1 MIPYPSQ
8 IPAEV
13 SDQLSYF
20 EHRSGNLQLRW
31 NVRTKHALATVTDFP
46 STVPADVPMEPSSDT
61 SNVTSH
67 MAQLS
72 LQTNG
77 SAAAASRP
85 RTGIPRYA
93 IPYRRPGRPSA
104 NNGGGGGGDGHYSVS
119 PSISEGAS
127 STQQTPTTPITVSPR
142 GRNGVRAESF
152 GDESLP
158 GYYGAGGG
166 GNGAGYRY
174 GRAASVGKLAIL
186 SCVGFAANVLE
197 LGQRLQ
203 SDQRRA
209 TSVPHDTSNSQPQ
222 RAKRTHGHTQFT
234 SPHTFGLT
242 SSPGDR
248 QARVSRD
255 PAVCGVCARG
265 RADGCLLSP
274 VSLVDPLRGDSE
286 SEHSSVSSHCLLFP
300 IHLLRRLLLKSRP
313 HASFTLWVLS
323 REEGGDVLHAVL
335 FRPRRRWWWRW
346 NIQAPTFGVL
356 IFCVREEHQAFS
368 SSGQPRRITSKIGS
382 LANANYKPGG
392 GNVKIL
398 STKADYSHAQSKCNS
413 KANLKYK
420 PVQLSASKGGGD
432 VQIVDNKLTFKEE
445 GKSRVN
451 SFANAKHVPGGGNV
465 KVSNIETLKLDFS
478 EKAKSQVGSLQ
489 CSAQKSAGG
498 DTKVNLL
505 TASVETQAT
514 QRFDAFLLFQIFD
527 EKLPWLKYNKP
538 NLPPEER
545 AKINKQST
553 VSPNATN
560 EPIYTSRHSSTTS

>member
-1 MIPYPSQ
+1 
-8 IPAEV
+8 
-13 SDQLSYF
+13 
-20 EHRSGNLQLRW
+20 
-31 NVRTKHALATVTDFP
+31 
-46 STVPADVPMEPSSDT
+46 MEPSSDT

-174 GRAASVGKLAIL
+174 GRAASV
-186 SCVGFAANVLE
+186 
-197 LGQRLQ
+197 
-203 SDQRRA
+203 
-209 TSVPHDTSNSQPQ
+209 
-222 RAKRTHGHTQFT
+222 
-234 SPHTFGLT
+234 
-242 SSPGDR
+242 
-248 QARVSRD
+248 
-255 PAVCGVCARG
+255 
-265 RADGCLLSP
+265 
-274 VSLVDPLRGDSE
+274 DPLRGDSE
-286 SEHSSVSSHCLLFP
+286 SEHSS
-300 IHLLRRLLLKSRP
+300 
-313 HASFTLWVLS
+313 
-323 REEGGDVLHAVL
+323 
-335 FRPRRRWWWRW
+335 
-346 NIQAPTFGVL
+346 
-356 IFCVREEHQAFS
+356 AFS

-420 PVQLSASKGGGD
+420 PGGGD

-465 KVSNIETLKLDFS
+465 K
-478 EKAKSQVGSLQ
+478 
-489 CSAQKSAGG
+489 
-498 DTKVNLL
+498 
-505 TASVETQAT
+505 
-514 QRFDAFLLFQIFD
+514 IFD